1 MIKTYN
7 YDYIIENFAKSFGKA
22 GKAGKAGTDVASE
35 VGTSKTV
42 SKATK
47 LLQQGKDYTS
57 RKAKQAQDFANRKWN
72 ETKKNAPIQYRKT
85 KEYVHDHKGKI
96 VVTAIAAGTVGAA
109 TGLLVDT
116 HVKADKAG
124 VTFEEQLERE
134 NNQLNDKIEQDKND
148 AADAALDGTKTL
160 AGDVAGFTGDVFEA
174 VCPNCK
180 LYFIIG
186 GVVFVGLIL
195 LFYFKK

>member
-7 YDYIIENFAKSFGKA
+7 YDYIIENFAKLKTVGEVGKTT
-22 GKAGKAGTDVASE
+22 TDVASE

-47 LLQQGKDYTS
+47 LLQQGKDYTA
-57 RKAKQAQDFANRKWN
+57 RKAKQAQDFASRKWKQ
-72 ETKKNAPIQYRKT
+72 TKENAPIQYRKT
-85 KEYVHDHKGKI
+85 KEYVHDHKGAI
-96 VVTAIAAGTVGAA
+96 AASAIAAGTVGAA
-109 TGLLVDT
+109 TGLIVDT

-148 AADAALDGTKTL
+148 AADAALDGTKTV
-160 AGDVAGFTGDVFEA
+160 AGDVAGFAGNVFEA
-174 VCPNCK
+174 ICPNCT